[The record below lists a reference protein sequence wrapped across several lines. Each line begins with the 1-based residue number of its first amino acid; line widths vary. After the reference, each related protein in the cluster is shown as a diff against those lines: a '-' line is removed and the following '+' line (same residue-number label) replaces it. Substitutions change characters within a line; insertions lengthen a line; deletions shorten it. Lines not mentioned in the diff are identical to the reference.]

1 MTTVLMLRCNQPTGN
16 IIALRLHWFVF
27 LTTYSTIDDQLNSF
41 FFVSLNSFFEIKGA
55 LWYVAIAT
63 ATFSS
68 VKTTCYFYMSRYHIF
83 LWKQTWYLVDG
94 YIIISNIIIGW
105 GWVVSGKQA
114 NIDPRD
120 TDNKQL
126 LDEAFVISG
135 ITKAETLTKNLIIP
149 DITKSKSNN
158 SFIIHCIDKNRET

>member
-1 MTTVLMLRCNQPTGN
+1 MQSAYRKYHSTET
-16 IIALRLHWFVF
+16 ALICLVNDIQRA
-27 LTTYSTIDDQLNSF
+27 IDDQLNSF
-41 FFVSLNSFFEIKGA
+41 FFVSLNSFFAIKGA

-94 YIIISNIIIGW
+94 YIIINNISIGR
-105 GWVVSGKQA
+105 GWVVSDKQA

-135 ITKAETLTKNLIIP
+135 IIKVEVTIISWAKGRGWNTYQEL
-149 DITKSKSNN
+149 DYSGYHKTQL
-158 SFIIHCIDKNRET
+158 